1 MNEGRTLGGLVDIE
15 LGSGLDL
22 DLDLDMSW
30 ATDFLEEDAKYAD
43 FYEENVTFVQLRVL
57 YVDKNSE
64 IIKVKQEMI
73 QLMSPNCVSREELL
87 YIIKTNRMHEDKYYE
102 MLSIAKFNI
111 DLRASDLKSFL
122 KSTNPRLGE
131 IYLSTSQ
138 EVDSMTF
145 NKTIGALQHL
155 NELLIVFYNVKPVIK
170 PNMNVTKR
178 IRFTSVARNK
188 TVKNNNLKT

>member
-138 EVDSMTF
+138 EVDAMTF